1 MTRAVEFAY
10 SRTFPA
16 GVKRAFD
23 EVLPSDLTRLFDRR
37 YGAIPPIK
45 GVRDQPATWGTPGQ
59 TRTVLLSGGG
69 SMRERLT
76 EISQPKRFAYHLDE
90 VTGPMQVLV
99 RSIDGAWEFDKA
111 GTGVRITWRWTVH
124 PRGRV
129 GALAMPAL
137 RRMWMGYTRLN
148 FDNLERLLVR

>member
-1 MTRAVEFAY
+1 MTRAVEFAF

-23 EVLPSDLTRLFDRR
+23 EVLPAELSRIFDRR

-59 TRTVLLSGGG
+59 TRTVLLGGGG

-76 EISQPKRFAYHLDE
+76 EVSQPKRFGYHLDE
-90 VTGPMQVLV
+90 LTGPMKMVI
-99 RSIDGAWEFDKA
+99 RSLDGAWEFAKA
-111 GTGVRITWRWTVH
+111 GTGVRITWRWTVQ
-124 PRGRV
+124 PRGRA
-129 GALAMPAL
+129 GELAMPAV
-137 RRMWMGYTRLN
+137 RRMWEGYCRLN

>member
-1 MTRAVEFAY
+1 MTRSVEFAY

-23 EVLPSDLTRLFDRR
+23 EVLPFELTRLFDRR
-37 YGAIPPIK
+37 YAAIPPIK
-45 GVRDQPATWGTPGQ
+45 GVRGQDGAWGTPGQ
-59 TRTVLLSGGG
+59 TRTVLLTGGG

-76 EISQPKRFAYHLDE
+76 EVTASKRFAYHLDE
-90 VTGPMQVLV
+90 VKGPMKALV
-99 RSIDGAWEFDKA
+99 SSIDGAWEFAKA

-137 RRMWMGYTRLN
+137 KRMWEGYSRRN

>member
-1 MTRAVEFAY
+1 MSRTAEFAY
-10 SRTFPA
+10 SRSFPA

-23 EVLPSDLTRLFDRR
+23 EVLPSELSRLFDRR

-45 GVRDQPATWGTPGQ
+45 GVRDQPDTWGTPGQ
-59 TRTVLLSGGG
+59 TRTVLLAGGG

-76 EISQPKRFAYHLDE
+76 EVSQPRRFAYHLDQ
-90 VTGPMQVLV
+90 VTGPLKVLV

-129 GALAMPAL
+129 GVLAMPAL
-137 RRMWMGYTRLN
+137 RRMWEGYTRQN